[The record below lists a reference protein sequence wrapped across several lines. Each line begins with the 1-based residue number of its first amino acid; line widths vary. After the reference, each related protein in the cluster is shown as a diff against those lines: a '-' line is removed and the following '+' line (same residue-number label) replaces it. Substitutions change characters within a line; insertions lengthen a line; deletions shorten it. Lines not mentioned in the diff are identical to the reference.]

1 MRVVSARSAMEASR
15 NNKHSKWKNA
25 PECAAD
31 RLLRRVCVP
40 QTEPSFKILSDD
52 TIFAVGSCFAR
63 NVEERLALHHTGVSS
78 LTIDIPGVEIES
90 NRKTGIVNKF
100 NSLSMLQE
108 FQWASGEKEYPDEAF
123 LRTRAGLFYDPHIRR
138 KISDADLVELR
149 SRRHSVTEY
158 FQRAL
163 KANVIVVTLGLA
175 ELWFDNATG
184 LALNE
189 IPDTHNVRLDPDRF
203 SFCISDVNDNLAALE
218 DMHKLLSR
226 HGREDFKMVI
236 TTSPVP
242 LVRTFT
248 GDDIIV
254 ANMHAKSTL
263 RVASREFALGHD
275 NVDYYPSYEAAML
288 SDRSIVW
295 ADDQL
300 HVSDFMVGQIIV
312 TFLQRYGIAVPLDE
326 ISDQSTSDTDLILK
340 LRHEVDR
347 YKQLLLVGRREK
359 LSPKKHE
366 EFI

>member
-1 MRVVSARSAMEASR
+1 
-15 NNKHSKWKNA
+15 
-25 PECAAD
+25 
-31 RLLRRVCVP
+31 
-40 QTEPSFKILSDD
+40 
-52 TIFAVGSCFAR
+52 
-63 NVEERLALHHTGVSS
+63 
-78 LTIDIPGVEIES
+78 
-90 NRKTGIVNKF
+90 
-100 NSLSMLQE
+100 MLQE
-108 FQWASGEKEYPDEAF
+108 FQWASGEKKYPDEAF

-138 KISDADLVELR
+138 KVSDADLAELR
-149 SRRHSVTEY
+149 SRRQNVREY
-158 FQRAL
+158 FQRAF

-175 ELWFDNATG
+175 ELWFDNTTG

-189 IPDTHNVRLDPDRF
+189 IPDAHNVRLSPDRF
-203 SFCISDVNDNLAALE
+203 SFCFSEVSDNIVALE
-218 DMHKLLSR
+218 EMHTLLIR
-226 HGREDFKMVI
+226 HGCKDFRMVI

-248 GDDIIV
+248 GDDIII

-263 RVASREFALGHD
+263 RVAAREFALRHE

-300 HVSDFMVGQIIV
+300 HVSDFMVGQIIA
-312 TFLQRYGIAVPLDE
+312 TFLRRYGIDVPLDE
-326 ISDQSTSDTDLILK
+326 ISDESTTDTDLILK

-359 LSPKKHE
+359 LPSKQRE